1 MEVEV
6 PHTNIGIV
14 ILRLGIVITFE
25 VHSPP
30 SLSQVQVGQQLRTLH
45 IGLSFDA
52 HLRQAYG

>member
-6 PHTNIGIV
+6 PHTNICVV
-14 ILRLGIVITFE
+14 IFRLGIVITFE
-25 VHSPP
+25 VHRSP
-30 SLSQVQVGQQLRTLH
+30 SLSQVQVGQKFRTLH